1 MLLSERFFLLLKKS
15 IIRRKTMG
23 AKKNFVL
30 DTNVILH
37 DYRCIH
43 NFEENDIYIPI
54 VVLEELDHFKKGNE
68 QIHFNAREFS
78 RELDLLSNEQ
88 LFKKGVE
95 IGEGKGHLFI
105 LSGGDYPE
113 LIAKSF
119 IEKTPDHS
127 ILAATYRLKAEK
139 KSVKTILVTKD
150 INLRMKALSLG
161 LDAED
166 YINDKVTNHN
176 IFEKNHEVYS
186 HVPAEVID
194 KLYGSEGE
202 IPLEELD
209 FASDIESQ
217 DCFVLKSIRSSVLAR
232 YIPQTGKVRRIV
244 KEKCYG
250 IEPRNAE
257 QSFALNVLMD
267 DDVKLVALT
276 GKSGTGKTLLALA
289 AALQKHDAYKQIL
302 LARPIIALANK
313 DLGFLP
319 GDEQHKIAPYMQPL
333 FDNLNV
339 IKHHF
344 SFQGKEIRLIE
355 EMQKNNQLVIE
366 ALAYI
371 RGRSLSETFFIVD
384 EAQNLTPHEIKTI
397 ITRAGEGTKI
407 VFTGDIQQIDSP
419 YLDMF
424 SNGLVYMIDRMHG
437 QDIFAHIN
445 LVKGERSFLSE
456 LASNL
461 L

>member
-1 MLLSERFFLLLKKS
+1 
-15 IIRRKTMG
+15 MG

-37 DYRCIH
+37 DYKCIH

-68 QIHFNAREFS
+68 QINFNAREFA
-78 RELDLLSNEQ
+78 RELDLIADDK
-88 LFKKGVE
+88 LFTKGADLGV
-95 IGEGKGHLFI
+95 GKGKLFI
-105 LSGGDYPE
+105 ITGSEYPD
-113 LIAKSF
+113 IISKSF
-119 IEKTPDHS
+119 VEKTPDHL
-127 ILAATYRLKAEK
+127 ILAATFTLRELKN
-139 KSVKTILVTKD
+139 KSRTILVTKD

-161 LDAED
+161 IEAED
-166 YINDKVTNHN
+166 YINDKVTDFN
-176 IFEKNHEVYS
+176 IFEKNHEIYENIQ
-186 HVPAEVID
+186 PELID
-194 KLYGSEGE
+194 RLYTNGGT
-202 IPLEELD
+202 IPIEDLE
-209 FASDIESQ
+209 FASDIEPQ
-217 DCFVLKSIRSSVLAR
+217 ECFILKSIRSSVLAR
-232 YIPQTGKVRRIV
+232 YNQETGMVKRIE
-244 KEKCYG
+244 KERSFG

-257 QSFALNVLMD
+257 QAFAMNVLLD

-289 AALQKHDAYKQIL
+289 AALQKNDAYKQIL
-302 LARPIIALANK
+302 LARPIVALGNK

-319 GDEQHKIAPYMQPL
+319 GDEKQKIAPYMQPL

-339 IKHHF
+339 IKHNF
-344 SFQGKEIRLIE
+344 AYQGKEIRLIE
-355 EMQKNNQLVIE
+355 EMQRTEQLVIE

-371 RGRSLSETFFIVD
+371 RGRSLSDTFFIID
-384 EAQNLTPHEIKTI
+384 EAQNLTPHEVKTI

-424 SNGLVYMIDRMHG
+424 SNGLVYMIDRMRG
-437 QDIFAHIN
+437 QNIFAHIN
-445 LVKGERSFLSE
+445 LIKGERSYLSE
-456 LASNL
+456 LASDL

>member
-1 MLLSERFFLLLKKS
+1 
-15 IIRRKTMG
+15 MG
-23 AKKNFVL
+23 KKKNFVL

-43 NFEENDIYIPI
+43 NFEENDVYLPM

-68 QIHFNAREFS
+68 QINFNAREFS
-78 RELDLLSNEQ
+78 RELDLIANDT
-88 LFKKGVE
+88 LFKKGAE
-95 IGEGKGHLFI
+95 IGEGKGKLFV
-105 LSGGDYPE
+105 LTNGVYPE
-113 LIAKSF
+113 PIAKAF
-119 IEKTPDHS
+119 MEKSPDHS
-127 ILAATYRLKAEK
+127 ILAVTWELKSKKPATP
-139 KSVKTILVTKD
+139 TILVTKD

-161 LDAED
+161 IDAED

-176 IFEKNHEVYS
+176 IFEKNHEVYEN
-186 HVPAEVID
+186 VPAELID
-194 KLYGSEGE
+194 RMYGPEGE
-202 IPLEELD
+202 IDLDELS
-209 FASDIESQ
+209 FSSDIESQ

-232 YIPQTGKVRRIV
+232 YIPQTGKVRRV
-244 KEKCYG
+244 EKERSFG

-257 QSFALNVLMD
+257 QAFAMNVLLD
-267 DDVKLVALT
+267 DEVKLVALT

-289 AALQKHDAYKQIL
+289 AALQKHDQYKQIL

-319 GDEQHKIAPYMQPL
+319 GDEKHKIAPYMQPL

-339 IKHHF
+339 IKNHF
-344 SFQGKEIRLIE
+344 SYQGKEIRLIE
-355 EMQKNNQLVIE
+355 EMQNNNQLVIE

-397 ITRAGEGTKI
+397 ITRAGEGTKV

-437 QDIFAHIN
+437 QDIFAHVN
-445 LVKGERSFLSE
+445 LLKGERSFLSE